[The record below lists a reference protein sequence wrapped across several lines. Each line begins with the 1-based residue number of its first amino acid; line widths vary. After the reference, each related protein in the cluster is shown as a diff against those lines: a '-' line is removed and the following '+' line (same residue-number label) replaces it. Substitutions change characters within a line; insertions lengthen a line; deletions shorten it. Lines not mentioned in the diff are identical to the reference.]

1 MAGCGCFNI
10 TVMILFFIF
19 GKYVGYIFTDDKAVV
34 QIVAKLSILAGLYQ
48 IPDWIYGAGS
58 GILR

>member
-1 MAGCGCFNI
+1 
-10 TVMILFFIF
+10 MILFFIF